1 MLLCLLMV
9 GRMLLYRT
17 THPAPAP
24 QPTPDIT
31 ETPESPSEPEP
42 TSPDQTSEEEP
53 GTLVFDE
60 AALRD
65 LVWNALPV
73 QPDAL
78 TVVISENGELSASA
92 AISKKTLTDSGLVT
106 GGLRTMLIFL
116 PEQCKLYAAWKP
128 AVVEGMVD
136 LSPVTMEVAG
146 VPVPEQAANSVTE
159 MVETAIAQQLQE
171 WGVAVTSL
179 RCESGQLIVQSSE
192 TGEKTPSS
200 GNDDTTP
207 KSGDSP
213 EGNT

>member
-1 MLLCLLMV
+1 MV

-17 THPAPAP
+17 THPTPTPGPAP

-31 ETPESPSEPEP
+31 QTPESPSDPDQTNP
-42 TSPDQTSEEEP
+42 GQTSPDQTSEEDP

-60 AALRD
+60 TALRD

-78 TVVISENGELSASA
+78 TVAISENGELAASA

-116 PEQCKLYAAWKP
+116 PEQCKLYAAWQP
-128 AVVEGMVD
+128 AVVNGVID

-159 MVETAIAQQLQE
+159 MVETSIAQQLKE
-171 WGVAVTSL
+171 WGVTVTSL
-179 RCESGQLIVQSSE
+179 RCENGQLVVQSSE
-192 TGEKTPSS
+192 NGGKTPSNGSNDITQSS
-200 GNDDTTP
+200 GN
-207 KSGDSP
+207 S
-213 EGNT
+213 E